1 MNIPEYIK
9 TLLLNYYDEKTVLDI
24 LEGYKTKR
32 FQSFRVNTLKAAKEE
47 IITVLNENS
56 IKYEEWNVYNQAFIV
71 EDDELIRTLDI
82 YKDGK
87 IYFQSLS
94 SMLPPLFLNG
104 HGDILDMTAA
114 PGSKTSMIA
123 GLDPNSMITAVE
135 IDKIR
140 MERLKY
146 NMNKLGVKNIT
157 YLNTDASKLD
167 DFFSFDSILL
177 DAPCSGSGTL
187 NIYDKSFDKFSLK
200 LVKNSSIIQKKLLSK
215 SLTILKRGHEMV
227 YSTCS
232 ILPEENEQVVS
243 EIIKRFN
250 CEIVPLDKSV
260 FNESDLLPT
269 KIEGSICLK
278 PNKYYEGFFIVKIKK
293 N

>member
-9 TLLLNYYDEKTVLDI
+9 TLLLNYYDKKTVLDI

-32 FQSFRVNTLKAAKEE
+32 FQSFRVNTLKATKEE

-56 IKYEEWNVYNQAFIV
+56 IKYEEWNIYNQALIV

-146 NMNKLGVKNIT
+146 NMNKLGVKNII

-215 SLTILKRGHEMV
+215 ALTILKRGHEMV